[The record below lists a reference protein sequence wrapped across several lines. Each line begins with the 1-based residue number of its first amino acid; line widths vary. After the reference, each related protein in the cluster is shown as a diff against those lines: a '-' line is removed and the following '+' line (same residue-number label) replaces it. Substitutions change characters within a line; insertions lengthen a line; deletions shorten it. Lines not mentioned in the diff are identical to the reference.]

1 MSRSILSV
9 MRVVTIALLAGCVSG
24 KAIGSGQPCPCAP
37 GWSCDATQNACV
49 PANTSDSSPNG
60 PLPVDQRNPVILIND
75 GAYDNW
81 FGEYAVL
88 LANGGGSPLA
98 GIIVNED
105 ADWPNI
111 ETNVTGYQ
119 DLVAA
124 ARASGLTNLPDPISS
139 IGAPLVRPASGSIDD
154 TQPNHSEGALLIVSV
169 SKSLGIPNRPVVIA
183 TGGGLTDVADAYLV
197 DPTVTERVVV
207 VSSLGSVSSSGGEMG
222 SPNGDIDP
230 WADYIV
236 ASRFRYVQVSAW
248 YDQTTDVPSSSLSEL
263 PNNALGAWIAA
274 KQPNIWQW
282 SPVSDQVAV
291 LAVGLPAFATAIE
304 HVSVG
309 MPSDAGQT
317 GDAGTTSGPNLPAD
331 QAGSDWLVT
340 ACDGSAAT
348 ELFWKV
354 LLRPL

>member
-1 MSRSILSV
+1 MELEAHCEFFLDRPAALG
-9 MRVVTIALLAGCVSG
+9 MWTARRCLLAFVLLGGGCKETVDASYNRPSG
-24 KAIGSGQPCPCAP
+24 L
-37 GWSCDATQNACV
+37 
-49 PANTSDSSPNG
+49 
-60 PLPVDQRNPVILIND
+60 LPVDQRNPVILVND

-81 FGEYAVL
+81 FGEYGVL

-105 ADWPNI
+105 SDWPDI
-111 ETNVTGYQ
+111 ETNVGGYR

-139 IGAPLVRPASGSIDD
+139 TGAPLARPASGNIDD
-154 TQPNHSEGALLIVSV
+154 THPNRSEGALLIVST
-169 SKSLGIPNRPVVIA
+169 SKSLGFPDRPLVIA
-183 TGGGLTDVADAYLV
+183 TGGALTDVADAYLV
-197 DPTVTERVVV
+197 DPSVTERVVI
-207 VSSLGSVSSSGGEMG
+207 VSSLGSASKAGGGMG
-222 SPNGDIDP
+222 VPNGDIDP

-248 YDQTTDVPSSSLSEL
+248 YDQLTDVPSSSLSDL

-291 LAVGLPAFATAIE
+291 LAVGLPAFAAAIE

-309 MPSDAGQT
+309 APSDAGQA
-317 GDAGTTSGPNLPAD
+317 GDAGTTSGLNLPTD

-340 ACDGSAAT
+340 ACDGSAAS

-354 LLRPL
+354 LLSTNGHPG